1 MDDEVEL
8 GLEEG
13 FTGLT
18 IGEVDEND
26 SEECSGAP
34 DDSNN
39 CWAIEKFNSLS
50 QFNTNKRHCH
60 YANLYANLDA
70 GKYNNNNKLAMIAYS
85 IVKNYCWILVN
96 ITIPWS

>member
-1 MDDEVEL
+1 VDDEVEL

-18 IGEVDEND
+18 NGEVDEND

-39 CWAIEKFNSLS
+39 C
-50 QFNTNKRHCH
+50 
-60 YANLYANLDA
+60 
-70 GKYNNNNKLAMIAYS
+70 
-85 IVKNYCWILVN
+85 
-96 ITIPWS
+96 